1 LPLGSSIILEKQAKS
16 HILENIRQATDMNK
30 RKLIRLLQNFRNQ
43 TNLPLTLQNFLKIYN
58 LELKHIYKYHTFH
71 SLKSEAFGKNFNG
84 YNFRNYKTML
94 GRKWIVT
101 ESISYFKFII
111 DLMNVEFE

>member
-1 LPLGSSIILEKQAKS
+1 
-16 HILENIRQATDMNK
+16 
-30 RKLIRLLQNFRNQ
+30 
-43 TNLPLTLQNFLKIYN
+43 

-111 DLMNVEFE
+111 DLMNVEFELDKVPYQSDNNLMALMLYYDFYQDVVEDLTLEEGLKQIGKNKELID